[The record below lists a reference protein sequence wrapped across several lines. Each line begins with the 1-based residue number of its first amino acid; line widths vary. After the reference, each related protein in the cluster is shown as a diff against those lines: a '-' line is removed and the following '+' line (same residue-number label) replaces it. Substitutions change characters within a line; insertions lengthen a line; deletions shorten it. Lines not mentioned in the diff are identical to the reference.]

1 MKVTKTSPFT
11 GKETTLEI
19 PGLTEQMLNDWKGGM
34 LIQRAMPGIRAEH
47 REFLMTGITPEE
59 WDATFSD
66 RR

>member
-1 MKVTKTSPFT
+1 MKITKTSPFT

-19 PGLTEQMLNDWKGGM
+19 PGLTEQMLSDWKGGM
-34 LIQRAMPGIRAEH
+34 LIQKAMPGISAEH

-59 WDATFSD
+59 WDALFED